1 MLFLC
6 QTEMLGPPA
15 ESGNTRPYKILI
27 SLLDTWEIGSALTEE
42 LILDVL
48 SIADPSVKTV
58 TVDGD
63 EEVGRFNDTPEY
75 GSLCSLAPLTVDP
88 CGCQRP

>member
-1 MLFLC
+1 MITQDLMPNLY
-6 QTEMLGPPA
+6 QTEMLTPSA

-42 LILDVL
+42 LIIDAL
-48 SIADPSVKTV
+48 SIAHPSIKTL

-63 EEVGRFNDTPEY
+63 DEVSKLYDTPKY
-75 GSLCSLAPLTVDP
+75 G
-88 CGCQRP
+88 